1 MRLNVWKYFKKK
13 KKTLFNETHK
23 GVFMAEM
30 KPDKKSLKNILVA
43 EDDAYYQIP
52 IYQRPYQWTEENCE
66 KLLDDLLSSYECYKE
81 SDYFCGSLVLIAIGI
96 DSETNATTYDIV
108 DGQQRLSTFILLAK
122 VLATLYNKDLNTT
135 SRGLL
140 EKSLGDTDGEKR
152 KRLIFDTIG
161 LNAEKDFQNALDFF
175 DDLDASKG
183 KNSKSNDP
191 SKGKNSYLKNAICLK
206 NYLEKK
212 EIVDIN
218 DFIRWLY
225 FKVIFIKTTCSNIS
239 MALRIFSVLNAR
251 GLPLHAIDVFK
262 VELLK
267 KLAKEKDQEDFVYR
281 WNALRQK
288 CSENESKF
296 PKRKENK
303 REKNAAEILFSWYLT
318 YLHPVTSGKNM
329 EERLADQ
336 FERLNKTPLE
346 YLKGV
351 EDFYNAYCEV
361 LEMQDRHAHLLSY
374 LASDFWHIILCT
386 SILHNYSQSEIET
399 LKELLVKFYY
409 QNWVAEQKEPKKQTN
424 CNIINALKEKKN
436 IDDIISIVKQ
446 YLDKNKITQN
456 FREKLKDDHLY
467 EKHKKSSKN
476 SWLKSILIL
485 VEYFMSDDPKPKRIQ
500 MDKNLHVEHILPQKS
515 DPSSQ
520 WAKDFSEEERERYTH
535 SLANLTLLGG
545 KKNTNASNLDFQDKK
560 KIYMGEEIRLNKK
573 KPFRVMTCYKMTI
586 DIAHH
591 YTEWTPKSLEKRE
604 KELIEIIESVL
615 TL

>member
-1 MRLNVWKYFKKK
+1 MRGNISKK
-13 KKTLFNETHK
+13 KKTLFNVIIYPKTIQ
-23 GVFMAEM
+23 GVFVANESIEG
-30 KPDKKSLKNILVA
+30 KAYQLKDILA
-43 EDDAYYQIP
+43 TELSAYYQIP
-52 IYQRPYQWTEENCE
+52 TYQRPYQWTEENCG

-122 VLATLYNKDLNTT
+122 VLATLYDKDLNKI
-135 SRGLL
+135 SRGFL
-140 EKSLGDTDGEKR
+140 EKSLGDTDEEKR
-152 KRLIFDTIG
+152 KRLIFNTIG
-161 LNAEKDFQNALDFF
+161 LNAKDDFQDTLKFF
-175 DDLDASKG
+175 DDLYASKG
-183 KNSKSNDP
+183 EDSKSNDP
-191 SKGKNSYLKNAICLK
+191 SKGKNSYLKNAVCLK
-206 NYLEKK
+206 TYLEEK
-212 EIVDIN
+212 EIEDIN

-267 KLAKEKDQEDFVYR
+267 KLAKEKDQEEFVYR

-288 CSENESKF
+288 CLDNESKF

-351 EDFYNAYCEV
+351 EDFYNAYCDV

-374 LASDFWHIILCT
+374 LASDFWCIILCT

-424 CNIINALKEKKN
+424 CNIINAIKEKKN

-446 YLDKNKITQN
+446 YLDENKITQN

-467 EKHKKSSKN
+467 EKHQKSSKN
-476 SWLKSILIL
+476 SWLKPILISGI
-485 VEYFMSDDPKPKRIQ
+485 FHKR
-500 MDKNLHVEHILPQKS
+500 
-515 DPSSQ
+515 
-520 WAKDFSEEERERYTH
+520 
-535 SLANLTLLGG
+535 
-545 KKNTNASNLDFQDKK
+545 
-560 KIYMGEEIRLNKK
+560 
-573 KPFRVMTCYKMTI
+573 
-586 DIAHH
+586 
-591 YTEWTPKSLEKRE
+591 
-604 KELIEIIESVL
+604 
-615 TL
+615 

>member
-1 MRLNVWKYFKKK
+1 MA
-13 KKTLFNETHK
+13 NESIEGK
-23 GVFMAEM
+23 AYQ
-30 KPDKKSLKNILVA
+30 LKDILA
-43 EDDAYYQIP
+43 TELSAYYQIP

-81 SDYFCGSLVLIAIGI
+81 SDYFCGSLVLIAIDT
-96 DSETNATTYDIV
+96 DSETNAKTYDVV

-122 VLATLYNKDLNTT
+122 VLVTLYDKDLNENCKV
-135 SRGLL
+135 SRNFL

-152 KRLIFDTIG
+152 KRLIFNTIG
-161 LNAEKDFQNALDFF
+161 LNAKDDFQDALDFF

-183 KNSKSNDP
+183 EDSKINDP
-191 SKGKNSYLKNAICLK
+191 SKGKNNYLKNAICLI
-206 NYLEKK
+206 NYLREK
-212 EIVDIN
+212 EIENIN

-225 FKVIFIKTTCSNIS
+225 FKVVFIKTTCSNIS

-267 KLAKEKDQEDFVYR
+267 ELPKEKDQEEFVSR

-303 REKNAAEILFSWYLT
+303 REKNAAEILFSWYLI
-318 YLHPVTSGKNM
+318 YLNPITSGKNM

-346 YLKGV
+346 YLKSL

-361 LEMQDRHAHLLSY
+361 LEMQARHAHLLSY
-374 LASDFWHIILCT
+374 LASDFWRIILCA
-386 SILHNYSQSEIET
+386 SLLHRYSDQEIEA

-409 QNWVAEQKEPKKQTN
+409 QNWVAEQKEPKKQTS
-424 CNIINALKEKKN
+424 CNIIKALKEKKN
-436 IDDIISIVKQ
+436 IDDITSIVKQ
-446 YLDKNKITQN
+446 YLDGNKITQN

-467 EKHKKSSKN
+467 EEHKKASKN
-476 SWLKSILIL
+476 SWLRPILIL
-485 VEYFMSDDPKPKRIQ
+485 VEYSISDDPRPKRIE
-500 MDKNLHVEHILPQKS
+500 KNDFHVEHILPQKP
-515 DPSSQ
+515 DLSSQ
-520 WAKDFSEEERERYTH
+520 WVKDFSEEERECYTH

-545 KKNTNASNLDFQDKK
+545 KKNSQASNLDFKDKK

-573 KPFRVMTCYKMTI
+573 KTFRAMTCYKMTI
-586 DIAHH
+586 DIAHK
-591 YTEWTPKSLEKRE
+591 YTEWTPKSLEKRKE
-604 KELIEIIESVL
+604 ELIQIIESVL

>member
-1 MRLNVWKYFKKK
+1 
-13 KKTLFNETHK
+13 
-23 GVFMAEM
+23 MAKIES
-30 KPDKKSLKNILVA
+30 KDSHLRDILKDEL
-43 EDDAYYQIP
+43 YYQSP

-66 KLLDDLLSSYECYKE
+66 ELLNDLFENYEDHGE
-81 SDYFCGSLVLIAIGI
+81 DDYFCGSLVFIQS
-96 DSETNATTYDIV
+96 DKDNKTDIV

-122 VLATLYNKDLNTT
+122 VLATLYDKDLNKT
-135 SRGLL
+135 SRDFL
-140 EKSLGDTDGEKR
+140 EKSLGDTDEEKR
-152 KRLIFDTIG
+152 ERLDFNTIG
-161 LNAEKDFQNALDFF
+161 SNAKKDFQNALKFL
-175 DDLDASKG
+175 DDPNASNG
-183 KNSKSNDP
+183 KDSTKV
-191 SKGKNSYLKNAICLK
+191 KNNYLKNAICLK
-206 NYLEKK
+206 NYLKEK
-212 EIVDIN
+212 EIKDIN
-218 DFIRWLY
+218 DFIKWLY
-225 FKVIFIKTTCSNIS
+225 FKVVFIKTTCPNVS

-267 KLAKEKDQEDFVYR
+267 KLANKKDQEEFVSR
-281 WNALRQK
+281 WSALHQK

-318 YLHPVTSGKNM
+318 YLHPVTSVKNM

-374 LASDFWHIILCT
+374 KDDDDLCVILCV
-386 SILHNYSQSEIET
+386 SLLHRYSQSEIEA

-409 QNWVAEQKEPKKQTN
+409 QDWVAGKTKSTREQTC

-436 IDDIISIVKQ
+436 IDDIISIAI
-446 YLDKNKITQN
+446 KNLNDYSVTQDFKKN
-456 FREKLKDDHLY
+456 LRDDHLY
-467 EKHKKSSKN
+467 EKYKKNPKN
-476 SWLKSILIL
+476 SWLKPVLIL
-485 VEYFMSDDPKPKRIQ
+485 VEYFISDDPEPKRIQ
-500 MDKNLHVEHILPQKS
+500 NNKFHVEHILPQNP

-520 WAKDFSEEERERYTH
+520 WVKDFSEEERECYTH

-545 KKNTNASNLDFQDKK
+545 KKNTEALKEVLINQDFKEKK
-560 KIYMGEEIRLNKK
+560 EIYMGKPVVLDNKK
-573 KPFRVMTCYKMTI
+573 TFKVMDCY
-586 DIAHH
+586 DITKNDVCRH
-591 YTEWTPKSLEKRE
+591 TEWTPKSLEKRE
-604 KELIEIIESVL
+604 KDLMNIIESVL